1 MLNNAFLVHDGWKFP
16 KQFYAKKDVDS
27 AQNRLLFQYHF
38 KDELPRKYNTNRTC
52 SPVEPYRH
60 ALSNNVGC
68 SIFDVVVDHFLTFV
82 NLTKKMRENGKS
94 PLKGPGQFEILNEIY
109 TL

>member
-52 SPVEPYRH
+52 SPVEPYMTYPIVENSDF
-60 ALSNNVGC
+60 LKNVV
-68 SIFDVVVDHFLTFV
+68 FWV
-82 NLTKKMRENGKS
+82 NM
-94 PLKGPGQFEILNEIY
+94 F
-109 TL
+109 